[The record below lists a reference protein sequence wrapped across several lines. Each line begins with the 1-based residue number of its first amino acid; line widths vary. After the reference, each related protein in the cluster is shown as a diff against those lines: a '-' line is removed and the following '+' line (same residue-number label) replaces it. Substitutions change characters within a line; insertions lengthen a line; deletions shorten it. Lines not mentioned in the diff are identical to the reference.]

1 MSYETVH
8 IDKICRTCLSEEEN
22 MRPLFIIHPADG
34 ETIRLSEM
42 LMSCA
47 SVQVRFFNVSFMISN
62 FLS

>member
-8 IDKICRTCLSEEEN
+8 INKICRTCLSEEEN
-22 MRPLFIIHPADG
+22 MRPLFIMHPAEG

-47 SVQVRFFNVSFMISN
+47 SVQVKLLNILFCYFSN
-62 FLS
+62 L